1 MEMILKKIRKATG
14 SDYERIVDIY
24 QYAQDY
30 MIHNGK
36 AL

>member
-1 MEMILKKIRKATG
+1 METILKIRKATG
-14 SDYERIVDIY
+14 SDYERIVNIY

-36 AL
+36 TL